1 MRIQQTDRILK
12 ESRYARNSNELHS
25 HDHDSG
31 VVSRAWRAMTALPSK
46 LFRRNHE

>member
-12 ESRYARNSNELHS
+12 ESRYARNSHETHS
-25 HDHDSG
+25 HEHGSN

-46 LFRRNHE
+46 LFRRGHE

>member
-12 ESRYARNSNELHS
+12 ESRYARSSHEQHS
-25 HDHDSG
+25 HEHDSN

-46 LFRRNHE
+46 LFHRHHE